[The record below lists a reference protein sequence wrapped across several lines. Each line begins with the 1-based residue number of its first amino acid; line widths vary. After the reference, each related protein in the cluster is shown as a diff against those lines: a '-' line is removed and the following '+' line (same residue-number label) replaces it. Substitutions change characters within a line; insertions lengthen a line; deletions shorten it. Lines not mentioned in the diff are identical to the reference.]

1 MDRSDHAGSPGLT
14 CQRNAAAEHS
24 DHSPDMPYPRSPAV
38 SERDRPV
45 DIPVPALAALG
56 LAPLTL
62 QRLRK
67 LELDDCASLMRVPP
81 EDLWRRLG
89 RTALVDVVQRLRH
102 HGLPAPA
109 LNAQQLWRLGLMD
122 AAPPETPA
130 EPLTPFEALWPRVS
144 NVLRAALHER
154 GFDTVIEAAPRN
166 RDDVRLLYRL
176 GRAQLR
182 VLHELFAE
190 GALRAEGDDER
201 TLVNA
206 VALIDAWME
215 GSGRPARSRTSST
228 SKAARRAAGP
238 SGLESGRGGLG

>member
-1 MDRSDHAGSPGLT
+1 M
-14 CQRNAAAEHS
+14 
-24 DHSPDMPYPRSPAV
+24 
-38 SERDRPV
+38 SERERPGHA
-45 DIPVPALAALG
+45 PAPTLDALG

-67 LELDDCASLMRVPP
+67 LELDDCAALMRVPP

-89 RTALVDVVQRLRH
+89 RTALVDVVLKLRE
-102 HGLPAPA
+102 HGLPEPA
-109 LNAQQLWRLGLMD
+109 LNAQQLSRLGLLD

-130 EPLTPFEALWPRVS
+130 EPLTPFESLWPRVS

-154 GFDTVIEAAPRN
+154 GFDTVIEAAPRS

-190 GALRAEGDDER
+190 AARRADGEDER
-201 TLVNA
+201 TLMNA
-206 VALIDAWME
+206 VTLVDAWME
-215 GSGRPARSRTSST
+215 GSGRAPRSRSG
-228 SKAARRAAGP
+228 AAPKVRRSEAGGR
-238 SGLESGRGGLG
+238 GLESGRGSLG

>member
-1 MDRSDHAGSPGLT
+1 MDRSDHARAPGLT
-14 CQRNAAAEHS
+14 CQRNARKENS
-24 DHSPDMPYPRSPAV
+24 DHSPHVPFRRSPNV
-38 SERDRPV
+38 SERDRPGNV
-45 DIPVPALAALG
+45 PAPALAALG

-62 QRLRK
+62 QRLRR
-67 LELDDCASLMRVPP
+67 LELDDCAALMRVAP

-89 RTALVDVVQRLRH
+89 RTALVDVVQRLKH

-109 LNAQQLWRLGLMD
+109 LNAQQLSRLGLLD

-130 EPLTPFEALWPRVS
+130 EPHTPFEALWPRVS

-176 GRAQLR
+176 GRVQLR

-190 GALRAEGDDER
+190 AALRADGEEER
-201 TLVNA
+201 TLMNA
-206 VALIDAWME
+206 VHLIEAWME
-215 GSGRPARSRTSST
+215 SSGRAPRSRNGSSPKPARHAGAGSG
-228 SKAARRAAGP
+228 
-238 SGLESGRGGLG
+238 LHSGRGGLG